1 MYPELF
7 DIGPVHVR
15 SFGVMMALAFVAAGV
30 VAWWQLR
37 RRGENPELVY
47 NLLIGAIVGGI
58 VGSKIHY
65 LIVHPDQFELAA
77 FSGSG
82 LIWYGGLFGGTVG
95 VVIAA
100 LVSRARIGLV
110 ADIVAPSLAMGY
122 AVGRLGCFLNGD
134 DYGKPTSLPWA
145 MSFPEG
151 EPPTT
156 ALVHPT
162 QLYES
167 LASLVIFALLVW
179 FFAPRLR
186 GSGSLFGVYLVLAG
200 IERFLVEFVR
210 TNASG
215 LLGLTQQQWISI
227 ALIVVGFVVVWRVEG
242 GAAVTD
248 GPARSLPRTAVAGAS
263 GRSRPAGSAGSARA
277 GLAGRAKRGGGTPP
291 AKKKR
296 P

>member
-47 NLLIGAIVGGI
+47 NLLIGAIIGGI
-58 VGSKIHY
+58 VGSKLHY
-65 LIVHPDQFELAA
+65 LIIHPDQFEVAA

-82 LIWYGGLFGGTVG
+82 LVWYGGLFGGTVG

-100 LVSRARIGLV
+100 LLSRMRIGLV
-110 ADIVAPSLAMGY
+110 ADVVAPALAMGY

-134 DYGKPTSLPWA
+134 DYGRPTTLPWG
-145 MSFPEG
+145 MSFPKG

-156 ALVHPT
+156 AIVHPT
-162 QLYES
+162 QLYEVA
-167 LASLVIFALLVW
+167 LSLVIFGLLVW
-179 FFAPRLR
+179 VFAPRLR
-186 GSGSLFGVYLVLAG
+186 GSGSLFGVYLILAG
-200 IERFLVEFVR
+200 IERFVVEFVR
-210 TNASG
+210 TNTPA

-227 ALIVVGFVVVWRVEG
+227 GLVVVGAIVVWRVEG
-242 GAAVTD
+242 GRPRRRAGRRAPPLPPPGAP
-248 GPARSLPRTAVAGAS
+248 GPEARPR
-263 GRSRPAGSAGSARA
+263 RPEPALRSAGRP
-277 GLAGRAKRGGGTPP
+277 RGGART
-291 AKKKR
+291 
-296 P
+296 

>member
-47 NLLIGAIVGGI
+47 NLLIGAIIGGI
-58 VGSKIHY
+58 VGSKLHY
-65 LIVHPDQFELAA
+65 LIIHPDQFEVAA

-82 LIWYGGLFGGTVG
+82 LVWYGGLFGGTVG

-100 LVSRARIGLV
+100 LLSRMRIGLV
-110 ADIVAPSLAMGY
+110 ADVVAPALAMGY

-134 DYGKPTSLPWA
+134 DYGRPTTLPWG
-145 MSFPEG
+145 MSFPKG

-156 ALVHPT
+156 AIVHPT
-162 QLYES
+162 QLYEVA
-167 LASLVIFALLVW
+167 LSLVIFGLLVW
-179 FFAPRLR
+179 VFAPRLR
-186 GSGSLFGVYLVLAG
+186 GSGSLFGVYLILAG
-200 IERFLVEFVR
+200 IERFVVEFVR
-210 TNASG
+210 TNTPA

-227 ALIVVGFVVVWRVEG
+227 GLVVVGAIVVWRVEG
-242 GAAVTD
+242 GA
-248 GPARSLPRTAVAGAS
+248 VAS
-263 GRSRPAGSAGSARA
+263 KSRPAGAAPAAAAGRSEAGGSAATARA
-277 GLAGRAKRGGGTPP
+277 GAPVSGKAARGSKNVKR
-291 AKKKR
+291 R
-296 P
+296 HR